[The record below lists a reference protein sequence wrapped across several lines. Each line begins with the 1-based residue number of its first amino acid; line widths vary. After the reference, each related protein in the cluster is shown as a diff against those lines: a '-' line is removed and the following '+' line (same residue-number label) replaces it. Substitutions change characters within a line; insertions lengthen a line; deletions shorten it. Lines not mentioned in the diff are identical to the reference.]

1 MRAIA
6 AGNQIAQ
13 RDRKIAEH
21 LVTLGVLAVEEP
33 QQFVLPK
40 PDFIWLPNEFVTGAE
55 NENPPLEL
63 LRQTQD
69 VMALRL
75 AIELYHAQN
84 LRDDGGVARSVTWYE
99 YERFKVGQQGQFTI
113 WGFRQRRLWL
123 SCNDTTEPHLRRN
136 RGKRSGVDFFARME
150 SLATTGLIEWVP
162 HLRMTRNSS
171 FWLDRSTRL

>member
-6 AGNQIAQ
+6 AGDQIAQ

-21 LVTLGVLAVEEP
+21 LVTLGVLAVEKP

-84 LRDDGGVARSVTWYE
+84 LRRSARAIHDMGVSSAPSMAIV
-99 YERFKVGQQGQFTI
+99 
-113 WGFRQRRLWL
+113 QRH
-123 SCNDTTEPHLRRN
+123 N
-136 RGKRSGVDFFARME
+136 
-150 SLATTGLIEWVP
+150 
-162 HLRMTRNSS
+162 
-171 FWLDRSTRL
+171 